1 MKRTFLIATLVVC
14 ALGTRAQVIESYQVR
29 EGVTLRT
36 PILADSINTEGR
48 KYNDNQGLLA
58 TAIGLNQ
65 ENFVTKAMNS
75 DTAGF
80 VTLQKV
86 ENEHIMYVVST
97 QIRADRFMKGRL
109 KVTSPV
115 RWEAFVEGVSKM
127 KKESA

>member
-109 KVTSPV
+109 KVISPV
-115 RWEAFVEGVSKM
+115 RWEAFVEGV
-127 KKESA
+127 